1 LRSDAE
7 RSSASQKDETRR
19 EPVLNAGRIALRRS
33 IATLLVTAITAAF
46 PTGIALGE
54 PAPDRTTRNVS
65 VFAAASLTAAFRGVA
80 TAFEAA
86 HPGMTVTL
94 NFAGSPTLGQQIR
107 EGAPADVFAAADEPT
122 MQRLVAAGAV
132 EGTPQVFAR
141 SALRLVV
148 AAGNPH
154 RIGGLADVTRPG
166 LVVVLCGETVPCG
179 RYAREAFRKADVT
192 PPPGSRELDVK
203 AVVSK
208 VVLGEADAGVV
219 YATDVRAA
227 GPAVEGIA
235 LPAAHDVVA
244 RYPIAVLRDAAAP
257 AVARAF
263 VAFVLSDP
271 GIAVLGEHGFLRP

>member
-1 LRSDAE
+1 VND
-7 RSSASQKDETRR
+7 D
-19 EPVLNAGRIALRRS
+19 PMALRRYVV
-33 IATLLVTAITAAF
+33 TLLLALIETAAL
-46 PTGIALGE
+46 PTGVALAE
-54 PAPDRTTRNVS
+54 PSPQPPTRNVS
-65 VFAAASLTAAFRGVA
+65 VFAAASLTAAFRAVA

-86 HPGMTVTL
+86 HPDVTVTL
-94 NFAGSPTLGQQIR
+94 NFAGSPTLVQQIR

-122 MQRLVAAGAV
+122 MHRLGAAGALA
-132 EGTPQVFAR
+132 GTPQVFAR
-141 SALRLVV
+141 NALRIVV

-154 RIGGLADVTRPG
+154 RIGGLADLARPG

-203 AVVSK
+203 AVLSK

-219 YATDVRAA
+219 YATDVGAA
-227 GPAVEGIA
+227 GPAVEGVA

-257 AVARAF
+257 AAARAF

-271 GIAVLGEHGFLRP
+271 GTAVLGEHGFLRP